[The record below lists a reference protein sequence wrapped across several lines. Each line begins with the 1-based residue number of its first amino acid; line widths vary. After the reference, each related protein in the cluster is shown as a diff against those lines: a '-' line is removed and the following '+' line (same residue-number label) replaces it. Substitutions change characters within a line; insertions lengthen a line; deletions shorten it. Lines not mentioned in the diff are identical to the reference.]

1 MIYDQEGKETMIHNT
16 FSRGKK
22 LIPCIAAAGM
32 LCLQVLVLPAAAEP
46 EDQRFS
52 AFSEDQKWNIE
63 VAADYDYSSASCQSS
78 ELGYCFVNLSLNSN
92 RVIDGSPATGYPKSL
107 QISFQKLRNRMME
120 EITGFLD
127 ASELTQLEER
137 PRTDGTVQIAF
148 SLLNRRQDVFL
159 HAREDGVIALFDPE
173 VQEFVYYQADP
184 EEIEEM
190 KETLEQDLSEAQKL
204 LDDYR
209 ASQKS

>member
-1 MIYDQEGKETMIHNT
+1 MIYDQEGKETMIQNT

-22 LIPCIAAAGM
+22 LIPCTAAGGM

-107 QISFQKLRNRMME
+107 
-120 EITGFLD
+120 
-127 ASELTQLEER
+127 
-137 PRTDGTVQIAF
+137 
-148 SLLNRRQDVFL
+148 
-159 HAREDGVIALFDPE
+159 
-173 VQEFVYYQADP
+173 
-184 EEIEEM
+184 
-190 KETLEQDLSEAQKL
+190 
-204 LDDYR
+204 
-209 ASQKS
+209 